1 MFSIAHS
8 FFGLDNNPRPDHC
21 VEVFLNSVIT
31 HADCN
36 PGDVALIQITG
47 RDLVDCFHIHKDS
60 VYEMVMNQVRVVLET
75 EELVALGKQR
85 LTLAEYKAFKDAVD
99 ELLSTEEAS
108 A

>member
-36 PGDVALIQITG
+36 PGDIALIQITG

-60 VYEMVMNQVRVVLET
+60 VNETATEHIRAVLNT
-75 EELVALGKQR
+75 EEFVALGKQR
-85 LTLAEYKAFKDAVD
+85 LTLNEYKTLKDAVD
-99 ELLSTEEAS
+99 GLLATFGAPP
-108 A
+108 